1 MVLSNP
7 IWIWALAG
15 LLIPVAIHFLS
26 RREGRIIEMGSIR
39 FLRQTATAKFRHIK
53 LNEAALLLLR
63 CFLVLLLVFLLTGL
77 QTGDMAEKRK
87 WVVLDEGIQGS
98 EKIKPFLDTL
108 RKQGFDIRLMAS
120 GFPPLSKSGAPRF
133 FTDYWTAASAL
144 ATASVD
150 TIVVISYNY
159 QRKFKGPRI
168 AMPAHIKWISHDVN
182 EKEYVAGK
190 IRMGKDS
197 VWVRKGYTSSSFTYF
212 ETEKNSALLHRDSM
226 RLSDSRELNVL
237 IIKDDNFDFDH
248 QVLLAS
254 LKAIQTVTPHR
265 LKILT
270 RKPHEWSQPFSPALI
285 FWLAEGVP
293 ATPPGSTVVA
303 MTACKSQ
310 DLPLLMP
317 AREAAQHCE
326 VAGTET
332 WVFTRRLDEDIALK
346 EHLAIELG
354 RLILPS
360 TTRAIDDHRTLPER
374 MMWSSASPDRSAGV
388 RGKTGN
394 KTERVLI
401 LLLVVTLMAERLLAH
416 KRNQ

>member
-39 FLRQTATAKFRHIK
+39 FLRQTTTAKFRHIK
-53 LNEAALLLLR
+53 LNEAALLSLR
-63 CFLVLLLVFLLTGL
+63 CFLVLILVLLLAGL
-77 QTGDMAEKRK
+77 QAGPMKEKRK

-98 EKIKPFLDTL
+98 EKIKPLLDTL
-108 RKQGFDIRLMAS
+108 RKEGFDIRLMAS
-120 GFPPLSKSGAPRF
+120 GFPLLSKAGAPRF
-133 FTDYWTAASAL
+133 FADYWTAASAL
-144 ATASVD
+144 AAASVD
-150 TIVVISYNY
+150 TMVVISYNY

-190 IRMGKDS
+190 IRMGNDS
-197 VWVRKGYTSSSFTYF
+197 VWVRKGYTSSSLTYF

-226 RLSDSRELNVL
+226 GLADSQELHVL

-265 LKILT
+265 LKIQT
-270 RKPHEWSQPFSPALI
+270 RKPDEWAQPSSPAFI
-285 FWLAEGVP
+285 FWLAKGVP
-293 ATPPGSTVVA
+293 STPPGSTLIA
-303 MTACKSQ
+303 MTACNGQ

-317 AREAAQHCE
+317 AHEAAHHCE
-326 VAGTET
+326 VARTVT
-332 WVFTRRLDEDIALK
+332 WVFTKRLDEDIALK
-346 EHLAIELG
+346 EHLPIVLG

-360 TTRAIDDHRTLPER
+360 TTRASDDHRTLPER
-374 MMWSSASPDRSAGV
+374 MMWSSASPDRNAGV

-394 KTERVLI
+394 KAEHILI
-401 LLLVVTLMAERLLAH
+401 LLLVVTLTAERLLAH